1 MTGNRT
7 AIVQGGLPS
16 NTTSHLAK
24 LGKDG
29 SGMIWPHLE
38 DTAVASK
45 FCVRAR
51 QVGQEHS
58 ERTYTSVSGSGVQS
72 NVQFLL
78 GMHLAPILHNMSLLL
93 HNSPLLFHNCND
105 V

>member
-51 QVGQEHS
+51 QVGQEHR
-58 ERTYTSVSGSGVQS
+58 ERTYKNTV
-72 NVQFLL
+72 NVRTRTQ
-78 GMHLAPILHNMSLLL
+78 
-93 HNSPLLFHNCND
+93 
-105 V
+105 